1 MTDTMNYQIQEGAFT
16 LPPQAQ
22 DRSVNMLVLNH
33 GPGGLTLVV
42 TRDVVQEGEALDA
55 MLRRQLR
62 TLGTQVKQMKQQEP
76 IALQVGTAAL
86 PAFQVALSFK
96 QNNASVYQLQT
107 VVALDDNAVLAFTI
121 TCAAPLTSAQAAYA
135 QEMLDSFTPAAKA

>member
-1 MTDTMNYQIQEGAFT
+1 MKYHIQEGAFT

-76 IALQVGTAAL
+76 IAVQVGPAAL
-86 PAFQVALSFK
+86 PGFQVAVSFK
-96 QNNASVYQLQT
+96 QNNATVHQLT
-107 VVALDDNAVLAFTI
+107 TMVALEGQAVLVLTI
-121 TCAAPLTSAQAAYA
+121 TCAAPLTSEQTAYV
-135 QEMLDSFTPAAKA
+135 QEMLDSFTPATQV

>member
-1 MTDTMNYQIQEGAFT
+1 MTDMTTYHIQEGAFT

-62 TLGTQVKQMKQQEP
+62 TLGTQVKQLKQQEP
-76 IALQVGTAAL
+76 VALQVGPAAL

-96 QNNASVYQLQT
+96 QNNASVYQVQT
-107 VVALDDNAVLAFTI
+107 VVALDGNAVLAFTI
-121 TCAAPLTSAQAAYA
+121 TCAAPLTSDQAAYA
-135 QEMLDSFTPAAKA
+135 QEMLDSFTPVPRD